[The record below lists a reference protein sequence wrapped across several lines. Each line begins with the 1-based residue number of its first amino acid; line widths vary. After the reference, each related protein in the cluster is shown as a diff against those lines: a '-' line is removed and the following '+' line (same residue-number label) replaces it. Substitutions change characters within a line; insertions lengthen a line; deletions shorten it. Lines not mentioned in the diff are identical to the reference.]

1 MSKVIVVG
9 GGASGMM
16 AALSAS
22 KNNNEVILVERNGE
36 LGRKLRA
43 TGGGRCNFT
52 NNREIEDFFDKVVSN
67 KKFLYSSFYTF
78 TNKDLISYFESRNL
92 EYKIEEENDHK
103 VYTKNDKS
111 IEVIEVLN
119 KDLLNHNV
127 KIVYNKKAIDIIT
140 EEIALKDDSNKD
152 KSKYLIKG
160 IILDNGDK
168 ILGDKVIISTGGVSY
183 SKTGSDGSM
192 YKILKKHG
200 HTLNK
205 LYPALVPLT
214 IEEKWIKDLQGIS
227 MKNVEISCKIKKRK
241 ISKSGDMLFAH
252 FGITGPCVLIMSSY
266 INKIIEKEKV
276 ELNIDFLPNLSTD
289 EISSIIRAFPNKNVL
304 NNLKQILPQNFLRE
318 IFSLLSLVDKK
329 ASDLSKADE
338 IRIIEYIKNMKLTCN
353 GTTGIN
359 TGMVTSGGISVK
371 EINSSTMESKLVKN
385 LFFTGEVIDIDAE
398 TGGYNL
404 QIAFST
410 GYLAGISV

>member
-9 GGASGMM
+9 GGPSGMM

-22 KNNNEVILVERNGE
+22 KNNNEVILIERNGE

-52 NNREIEDFFDKVVSN
+52 NNREIEDFFDKVVNN

-78 TNKDLISYFESRNL
+78 TNKNLISYFESKNL

-119 KDLLNHNV
+119 KDLINHNV
-127 KIVYNKKAIDIIT
+127 KIMYNKKVVDIIT
-140 EEIALKDDSNKD
+140 EEITEQEDYSKNKSN
-152 KSKYLIKG
+152 YLIKG
-160 IILDNGDK
+160 VILDNGDK

-192 YKILKKHG
+192 YKVLQNHG

-205 LYPALVPLT
+205 LYPALAPLT
-214 IEEKWIKDLQGIS
+214 IEEKWIKALQGIS
-227 MKNVEISCKIKKRK
+227 MRNVEISCKIKKKK

-266 INKIIEKEKV
+266 INKIIEKDKV
-276 ELNIDFLPNLSTD
+276 ELNIDFLPNLDVS
-289 EISSIIRAFPNKNVL
+289 EISNIIREFPNKNIL
-304 NNLKQILPQNFLRE
+304 NNLKQILPQNFLKE
-318 IFSLLSLVDKK
+318 ILLVLSLSDKK
-329 ASDLSKADE
+329 ANDLSKADE
-338 IRIIEYIKNMKLTCN
+338 TKIIEYIKNMKLTCN

-371 EINSSTMESKLVKN
+371 EINSSTMESKLIKD
-385 LFFTGEVIDIDAE
+385 LFFTGEVIDVDAE

-410 GYLAGISV
+410 GYLAGTSV

>member
-22 KNNNEVILVERNGE
+22 KNNNEVILIERNGE

-52 NNREIEDFFDKVVSN
+52 NNREIEDFFDKVVNN
-67 KKFLYSSFYTF
+67 KKFLYSSFYSF

-92 EYKIEEENDHK
+92 EYKIEEENDNK

-119 KDLLNHNV
+119 KDLINHNV
-127 KIVYNKKAIDIIT
+127 KIMYNKKVIDIIT
-140 EEIALKDDSNKD
+140 EDITSENDSNKD
-152 KSKYLIKG
+152 KSKCLIRG
-160 IILDNGDK
+160 VILDNGDK

-192 YKILKKHG
+192 YKILQNHG
-200 HTLNK
+200 HTLNR

-227 MKNVEISCKIKKRK
+227 MKNVEISCKIKKKK
-241 ISKSGDMLFAH
+241 ISKTGDMLFAH

-266 INKIIEKEKV
+266 INKTIDKEKV
-276 ELNIDFLPNLSTD
+276 ELNIDFLPSLNAD
-289 EISSIIRAFPNKNVL
+289 EISSIIREFPNKNII
-304 NNLKQILPQNFLRE
+304 NNLKQILPQNFLKE
-318 IFSLLSLVDKK
+318 ILTLLSLNDKK
-329 ASDLSKADE
+329 ASDLSKVDE
-338 IRIIEYIKNMKLTCN
+338 IKIIEYIKNMKLTCN

-371 EINSSTMESKLVKN
+371 EINSSTMESKLIKN

-410 GYLAGISV
+410 GYLSGISV